1 MRMLSSIPLLLRT
14 LFRRNT
20 VEQELDEE
28 LRSHLEDEIEAGID
42 RGLTP
47 EAARQ
52 LALRKLHGAGLY
64 KEQVRDAWHA
74 GLADGIRQ
82 DLRYAIRTL
91 LQEPGLRHHR
101 DPVAFTRDRR

>member
-1 MRMLSSIPLLLRT
+1 MRTFSSIRLLFRT

-28 LRSHLEDEIEAGID
+28 LGSHLEDEIEPGIG
-42 RGLTP
+42 RGLAP

-52 LALRKLHGAGLY
+52 SAIRKLHGAGLY

-82 DLRYAIRTL
+82 DLRYAVRTL
-91 LQEPGLRHHR
+91 LKSPAFAI
-101 DPVAFTRDRR
+101 VAIFSL